1 VTWTGLEERGHYGG
15 MGGAIPAEMSNLTK
29 TVRTLTNRLVC
40 ARRRT
45 RLTLMSAK
53 LSRGAIVSVCHLE
66 AIEGQSV
73 TVPTP
78 AGRTHLQF
86 RRFAGCPIC
95 HLHLRSFAERY
106 NEVADAGITEV
117 VFFHYPVRELRGYQS
132 RLPFMVVADP
142 HKEHY
147 RQLGV
152 EARLRSLMHPR
163 AMQAAFRGYVDVMR
177 HRNDPNSAGVGAGDG
192 STHLG
197 LPADFLID
205 PDGTVVALHDGRH
218 ADHQW
223 SVDELLEIDRSI
235 PRKES
240 S

>member
-1 VTWTGLEERGHYGG
+1 
-15 MGGAIPAEMSNLTK
+15 
-29 TVRTLTNRLVC
+29 
-40 ARRRT
+40 
-45 RLTLMSAK
+45 MSAK

-147 RQLGV
+147 RQFGV

-205 PDGTVVALHDGRH
+205 PDGTVDALHDGRH